1 MSEWLHTFTKP
12 EPASEPQAPR
22 CDLLTTE
29 ECEGMDDTFSFITSS
44 EPFRW
49 TPAQRKA
56 RAEFEE
62 AARAGE
68 LRRIPTV
75 FGELV

>member
-1 MSEWLHTFTKP
+1 MSYLHTFLPCPPP
-12 EPASEPQAPR
+12 EVAATAER
-22 CDLLTTE
+22 GVTDE
-29 ECEGMDDTFSFITSS
+29 DCEAMDSTFEFITSS